1 MIVEEMMTNEVVTST
16 AEESLFDV
24 LRKLSSNKFSC
35 IVIVEEKKPIGI
47 ITERD
52 LVELLIEMLQG
63 VKWEELAIKNF
74 MTTPVIAV
82 DEDMLLEEVIDLAH
96 RNAIRHMPVVHKGT
110 GELVGILTQT
120 DIVEGFYQE
129 GS

>member
-1 MIVEEMMTNEVVTST
+1 MMTNEVVTST